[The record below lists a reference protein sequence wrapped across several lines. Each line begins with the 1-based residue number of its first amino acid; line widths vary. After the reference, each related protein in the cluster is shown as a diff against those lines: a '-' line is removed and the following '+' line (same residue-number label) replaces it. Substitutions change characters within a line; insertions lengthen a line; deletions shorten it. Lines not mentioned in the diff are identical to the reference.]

1 MGNEIIRDLL
11 IVDDD
16 EALRTL
22 ICEAMTRRGL
32 DCDIAKDGM
41 EALELMRTTTFAV
54 VLLDLMMPRADATEF
69 LKQLATLKLT
79 KRNHP
84 IVFLMTARDPEEIP
98 TFGDEV
104 QAVIRK
110 PFVLSEVVAL
120 VSGTIE
126 SRRVHER
133 R

>member
-1 MGNEIIRDLL
+1 MRNEFTRDLL

-16 EALRTL
+16 EPLRTL

-32 DCDIAKDGM
+32 DCDIARDGL

-54 VLLDLMMPRADATEF
+54 VLLDLMMPKADATEF
-69 LKQLATLKLT
+69 LKQLAALKLT
-79 KRNHP
+79 KKNHP
-84 IVFLMTARDPEEIP
+84 IVFLMTAREPEEIP

-110 PFVLSEVVAL
+110 PFMLSEVVAL

-126 SRRVHER
+126 RRR
-133 R
+133 AGAAR